1 MSEETHPGEAQTFVG
16 TPDYMEKAR
25 ELADS
30 YPQLLARKQELKRQ
44 IDESHAWFYTRDEV
58 IYKLSQGAHEQGE
71 RVKTSGTS
79 NPVER
84 TVLNCDK
91 VLASMNREIQK
102 RREEELKSDCRFCV
116 WKFEKRS
123 GQKTKMPYNP
133 ANGDRARI
141 NDLRTFADFKTTLM
155 TYAMGGYDG
164 IGIAVGNGIGAFDID
179 HCIREDGTL
188 NDTAATVLSIFPT
201 AYVEKSPSGKG
212 LRGFFGVPEDFV
224 YDKTVYYI
232 NNRSKGLEV
241 YMPGATNRFVT
252 VTGDVY
258 RTGEIPNDETAMTTL
273 LDSLMKRNKQ
283 VQNTQLRHHSYLD
296 DDAVIAHAEEA
307 SNGDKFK
314 KLYAGD
320 WEELYDS
327 QSDADMA
334 LLSNADKQKIENE
347 AAIAKAEADKQ
358 VAITNAEAE
367 AQKTSIAAD
376 AQAEA
381 NRKIAESLSDT
392 LIEYQKIQKWDGKL
406 PTVSGSN
413 ALVSIDPA
421 E

>member
-102 RREEELKSDCRFCV
+102 RREEELK
-116 WKFEKRS
+116 
-123 GQKTKMPYNP
+123 
-133 ANGDRARI
+133 
-141 NDLRTFADFKTTLM
+141 
-155 TYAMGGYDG
+155 
-164 IGIAVGNGIGAFDID
+164 
-179 HCIREDGTL
+179 
-188 NDTAATVLSIFPT
+188 
-201 AYVEKSPSGKG
+201 
-212 LRGFFGVPEDFV
+212 
-224 YDKTVYYI
+224 
-232 NNRSKGLEV
+232 
-241 YMPGATNRFVT
+241 
-252 VTGDVY
+252 
-258 RTGEIPNDETAMTTL
+258 
-273 LDSLMKRNKQ
+273 
-283 VQNTQLRHHSYLD
+283 
-296 DDAVIAHAEEA
+296 
-307 SNGDKFK
+307 
-314 KLYAGD
+314 
-320 WEELYDS
+320 
-327 QSDADMA
+327 
-334 LLSNADKQKIENE
+334 
-347 AAIAKAEADKQ
+347 
-358 VAITNAEAE
+358 
-367 AQKTSIAAD
+367 TSIAAD